1 MIRIWLYDLPV
12 PASKWKGDIGL
23 KKTIFPCNP
32 FLSFCFS
39 QLLVIVMAELGQS
52 TERNSD
58 LAEQA
63 GTKRIGH
70 MESNSMNK
78 SDLIARVAE
87 KHQISQ
93 KKAEAIV
100 SLFFTRMASTL
111 EQDGR
116 VEIRGFGAFM
126 VKEYPGYT
134 GRNPKTGENIQVH
147 PKRLP
152 IWRTGTDLKN
162 RVDLAPTQIH

>member
-1 MIRIWLYDLPV
+1 
-12 PASKWKGDIGL
+12 
-23 KKTIFPCNP
+23 
-32 FLSFCFS
+32 
-39 QLLVIVMAELGQS
+39 
-52 TERNSD
+52 
-58 LAEQA
+58 
-63 GTKRIGH
+63 
-70 MESNSMNK
+70 MNK
-78 SDLIARVAE
+78 SDLIARIAE

-93 KKAEAIV
+93 KKAESIV

-134 GRNPKTGENIQVH
+134 GRNPKTGENIQVY

-162 RVDLAPTQIH
+162 RVDMVPS